1 LELIRAGEGP
11 DRLHQNCSGKHAAM
25 LATCVAN
32 DWPTQNYLD
41 PTHPLQLAIRAS
53 VEDVAREQVAAVGVD
68 GCGAPLFALS
78 PVALARA
85 FSRLVTGNAGTAERR
100 VADAMRA
107 HPFLVGG
114 TGRDVT
120 ALMRGVDG
128 LLVKDGAEGVVAA
141 ATGDGVGIAVKI
153 DDGAGRARSPVL
165 VAALRRL
172 GVTVDVSALTP
183 ADVLGHGR
191 PVGAVR
197 ATL

>member
-1 LELIRAGEGP
+1 
-11 DRLHQNCSGKHAAM
+11 
-25 LATCVAN
+25 
-32 DWPTQNYLD
+32 
-41 PTHPLQLAIRAS
+41 
-53 VEDVAREQVAAVGVD
+53 
-68 GCGAPLFALS
+68 
-78 PVALARA
+78 
-85 FSRLVTGNAGTAERR
+85 
-100 VADAMRA
+100 
-107 HPFLVGG
+107 
-114 TGRDVT
+114 
-120 ALMRGVDG
+120 
-128 LLVKDGAEGVVAA
+128 VAA